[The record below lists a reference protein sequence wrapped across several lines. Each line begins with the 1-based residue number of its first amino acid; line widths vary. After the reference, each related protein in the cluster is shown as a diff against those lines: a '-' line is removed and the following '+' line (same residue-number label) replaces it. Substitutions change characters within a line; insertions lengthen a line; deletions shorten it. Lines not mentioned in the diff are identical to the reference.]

1 MRFQSSTCNILAKS
15 SQNSSKTH
23 LCYNNSMRKLLLLVF
38 MYSLIFNPAYG
49 YERSYA
55 FIVKMFGQYVKVVSP
70 QKYTDETSVIIE
82 NKTLSKIYGKVV
94 TQTGRLIKYFSVP
107 ENKFNTIALKL
118 SPGEKAFVVPLSPA
132 FQSFELKFGSLSY
145 EIPPKK

>member
-1 MRFQSSTCNILAKS
+1 MSILF
-15 SQNSSKTH
+15 
-23 LCYNNSMRKLLLLVF
+23 YLL
-38 MYSLIFNPAYG
+38 MCTPSHG

-55 FIVKMFGQYVKVVSP
+55 FIVKMFGEYVKVVSP
-70 QKYTDETSVIIE
+70 LKYTDDTSVIIE

-94 TQTGRLIKYFSVP
+94 TQTGRLIQYFSVP
-107 ENKFNTIALKL
+107 ENKFNTIGLKL
-118 SPGEKAFVVPLSPA
+118 RHGEKAFVVPLSPA